1 MWGAYAA
8 QMLRLMPPLS
18 STTLLVSHL
27 TSPHPTP
34 PYHTPALHRAPPAW
48 HLAAKHSGKPGVQLI
63 YFASAHPTALYPT
76 ASNIAH
82 LAAKHCGQ
90 PGVQL
95 HGQTV
100 QVLRRPQHLKGR
112 PLLSGQLK
120 GDEAGGCKPT
130 QLLRGGLGWE
140 GG

>member
-1 MWGAYAA
+1 MQPKCCDSCHPSA
-8 QMLRLMPPLS
+8 PPHCLCP
-18 STTLLVSHL
+18 
-27 TSPHPTP
+27 TSPHLIPPHHTTP
-34 PYHTPALHRAPPAW
+34 PPSTAPPPAW

-63 YFASAHPTALYPT
+63 YFASAHPTALYRT

-130 QLLRGGLGWE
+130 QLLRGGGGLGWE